1 MALFDYTG
9 RSDRGK
15 RISGQIEAQSASA
28 AALRLQASGLVP
40 IEITARNAAE
50 FSYRKLL
57 LRLGFGQ
64 PTTMELVLLTRQMYT
79 IAKSGLPWLRGLRG
93 LAGAMQNPVLRATL
107 ERAAISLAAGRDL
120 SQALSENGA
129 VFPEL
134 YISMLRVG
142 EQTGTMEKVLLQLA
156 DYLQNQQDMRDR
168 VKAALRYPA
177 IVIGAICVS
186 MGVLSVFVIPKFAPM
201 FKQLGNDLPLPTKI
215 MLAVSSFAQ
224 QHWLL
229 VMATI
234 AAVVVSFM
242 ITVRTTKGRAAW
254 HRCKLQ
260 FYLFGRLTLESILAR
275 VVRSLSLTLA
285 AGLPIIQALDLIARA
300 ADNDFVS
307 AKITVMR
314 EKLESGEPLS
324 RAATDTQLFP
334 PLLLQMI
341 EVGEETGELTRL
353 LDEVADYYHR
363 EVDYTLKNLSAMIE
377 PVLMVVVGGLVLLLA
392 LGIFLPMWEMI
403 GKAGGTH

>member
-1 MALFDYTG
+1 MALFDYPG

-15 RISGQIEAQSASA
+15 RVSGQIEAQSASA
-28 AALRLQASGLVP
+28 AALRLQASGLLP

-50 FSYRKLL
+50 FSHRKFLL
-57 LRLGFGQ
+57 QLGFGQ

-93 LAGAMQNPVLRATL
+93 LASAMQNPVLRATL

-120 SQALSENGA
+120 SQSLSDNGA

-142 EQTGTMEKVLLQLA
+142 EQTGTLEKIFLQLA

-168 VKAALRYPA
+168 VKSALRYPV
-177 IVIGAICVS
+177 IVIGAIFVS

-201 FKQLGNDLPLPTKI
+201 FRQLGDDLPLPTKI
-215 MLAVSSFAQ
+215 MLAVSSFVQ
-224 QHWLL
+224 HHWLL
-229 VMATI
+229 VMAML
-234 AAVVVSFM
+234 AAIVATFM
-242 ITVRTTKGRAAW
+242 FTVRTPKGRAEW
-254 HRCKLQ
+254 HRRKLQ

-307 AKITVMR
+307 AKITAMR

-324 RAATDTQLFP
+324 RAATDANLFP
-334 PLLLQMI
+334 ALLLQMI

-353 LDEVADYYHR
+353 LDEVADYYQR

-392 LGIFLPMWEMI
+392 LGIFLPMWEMM

>member
-15 RISGQIEAQSASA
+15 RVSGQIEAQSASA
-28 AALRLQASGLVP
+28 AALRLQASGLLP

-50 FSYRKLL
+50 FSHRKFLL
-57 LRLGFGQ
+57 QLGFGQ

-93 LAGAMQNPVLRATL
+93 LASAMQNPVLRATL

-120 SQALSENGA
+120 SQSLSDNGA

-142 EQTGTMEKVLLQLA
+142 EQTGTLEKIFLQLA

-168 VKAALRYPA
+168 VKSALRYPV
-177 IVIGAICVS
+177 IVIGAIFVS

-201 FKQLGNDLPLPTKI
+201 FRQLGDDLPLPTKI
-215 MLAVSSFAQ
+215 MLAVSSFVQ
-224 QHWLL
+224 HHWLL
-229 VMATI
+229 VMAML
-234 AAVVVSFM
+234 AAIVATFM
-242 ITVRTTKGRAAW
+242 FTVRTPKGRAEW
-254 HRCKLQ
+254 HRRKLQ

-307 AKITVMR
+307 AKITAMR

-324 RAATDTQLFP
+324 RAATDANLFP
-334 PLLLQMI
+334 ALLLQMI

-353 LDEVADYYHR
+353 LDEVADYYQR

-392 LGIFLPMWEMI
+392 LGIFLPMWEMM